1 MRLLDWRDF
10 DRRDRIVAWDA
21 LAERASEPNPF
32 YESWYLLPSLRA
44 LAKDTRDLHILA
56 LEVDGRL
63 EGVLPIQRSRN
74 YYGYPIPH
82 WRNWVHANCFLGLP
96 LVARGHERA
105 FWHGLLHHCDQA
117 GGLGLFLHLAGL
129 PAQGPMHQA
138 LADVLAEQARPA
150 ATVQRSERAM
160 LASGVTTQQ
169 YWQAALPQKKRKE
182 LRRQHRRLAEHGNLT
197 VERLCDYTDVAKW
210 TREFLALES
219 RGWKGKAGSALD
231 NDPATSEL
239 FTFAVA
245 GAAARGRLERLAL
258 RLDGKP
264 IAMLASF
271 LTAPGAY
278 SYKTA
283 FDEDWARYSPGVLLQ
298 QENLAMLT
306 REEIEWVDSCA
317 AANHP
322 MIDHVWRERRTIAS
336 HSIAIGGA
344 LRRALFAQLARRE
357 TGQTPRGIQ

>member
-1 MRLLDWRDF
+1 MKLSPRGSLWAAALLLLLSLPAVSAPRKKAPTDGLPSVDEVAEKARAVYKDLQGNSDPLVRRAVAPAAAMRLLDWRDF

-160 LASGVTTQQ
+160 LGAS
-169 YWQAALPQKKRKE
+169 RK
-182 LRRQHRRLAEHGNLT
+182 
-197 VERLCDYTDVAKW
+197 VETDC
-210 TREFLALES
+210 
-219 RGWKGKAGSALD
+219 
-231 NDPATSEL
+231 
-239 FTFAVA
+239 
-245 GAAARGRLERLAL
+245 GR
-258 RLDGKP
+258 
-264 IAMLASF
+264 
-271 LTAPGAY
+271 
-278 SYKTA
+278 
-283 FDEDWARYSPGVLLQ
+283 
-298 QENLAMLT
+298 
-306 REEIEWVDSCA
+306 
-317 AANHP
+317 
-322 MIDHVWRERRTIAS
+322 
-336 HSIAIGGA
+336 
-344 LRRALFAQLARRE
+344 
-357 TGQTPRGIQ
+357 